1 MTEPETSAPSE
12 AQPNIVRFSTFEET
26 KKAFD
31 AYVAAVGKVAYAWNY
46 LHEELG
52 KLFVV
57 VGGAEREVAL
67 SIWYSVRNDGAQRE
81 ILRAAVNATNS
92 ERSERLPKAPDDLK
106 WLLDRAN
113 DLADARN
120 NAVHAPCSLY
130 IGGTGS
136 EMGPAF
142 SNGNPRTKK
151 LMGKELLV
159 EFAWCERYAE
169 TLSRFTRML
178 GIAIALPERYQW
190 PERPKILSPEDFS
203 GESRRSQGDVR

>member
-57 VGGAEREVAL
+57 VSGAEREVAL

-81 ILRAAVNATNS
+81 MLRAAVNATNS

-130 IGGTGS
+130 I
-136 EMGPAF
+136 EGPV
-142 SNGNPRTKK
+142 PRWGRRFP
-151 LMGKELLV
+151 M
-159 EFAWCERYAE
+159 E
-169 TLSRFTRML
+169 TL
-178 GIAIALPERYQW
+178 ALW
-190 PERPKILSPEDFS
+190 AKSC
-203 GESRRSQGDVR
+203 